1 MRRAVIVDVVRSP
14 FARGRAGGALEGVHP
29 VDLYAQTL
37 QALVARTGVDPGLI
51 EDVITGCVIQVAEQ
65 SGNIGRQAVLAAG
78 LPERVPAVTLD
89 RKCGSAQQAF
99 DFAAQGVIAGAYDV
113 VVAGG
118 VEMMSLVP
126 MRANRMGKDNEG
138 PAFHRRYPEGLVR
151 QGISAELIAARWGIG
166 REAMDEYALSSHAR
180 AIAAEDRGV
189 TQRAIAPVA
198 VPTADGG
205 GRRVDRDEGPR
216 RDTTREKL
224 ASLKPSFE
232 DGTSASRF
240 PEIRWGVTA
249 GNSSPVTDG
258 ASATL
263 IVEEGVAIR
272 LGLKPRAAITHFA
285 LSGDDPIVMLTAI
298 IPATRKLLGRAGL
311 SIDRIDAF
319 EVNEAFASVVL
330 AWLRDTGAEPAR
342 VNVNGGAIALGH
354 PVGASGG
361 RLLANLLAVLE
372 ETGGRYGLQ
381 TLSGSRS
388 RLRLASTRPLVR
400 ALVRASVGGDGDRRR
415 QSHSPNI

>member
-14 FARGRAGGALEGVHP
+14 FGRARPGGALEGLHP
-29 VDLYAQTL
+29 VDLYAQVL
-37 QALVARTGVDPGLI
+37 QALVQRTGVDPAII

-65 SGNIGRQAVLAAG
+65 SGNIGRQAVLAG
-78 LPERVPAVTLD
+78 GFPETVPAVTLD

-151 QGISAELIAARWGIG
+151 QGVSAELIAARWGIG
-166 REAMDEYALSSHAR
+166 REAMDAFALESHQR
-180 AIAAEDRGV
+180 AIAAEDRGASV
-189 TQRAIAPVA
+189 RAIAPVEITM
-198 VPTADGG
+198 PDGA
-205 GRRVDRDEGPR
+205 RSIKRDEGPR
-216 RDTTREKL
+216 RETSLEKL
-224 ASLKPSFE
+224 GVLRPSFE
-232 DGTSASRF
+232 DAAMAARF
-240 PEIRWGVTA
+240 PEIRWSVTA
-249 GNSSPVTDG
+249 GNASQVTDG
-258 ASATL
+258 ASAIL
-263 IVEEGVAIR
+263 IAEESVAAR

-285 LSGDDPIVMLTAI
+285 LAGDDPVMMLTAI
-298 IPATRKLLGRAGL
+298 IPATRKLLRRAGL
-311 SIDRIDAF
+311 SLDRIDSF

-330 AWLRDTGAEPAR
+330 AWLKDTGADPAR
-342 VNVNGGAIALGH
+342 VNPWGGAIALGH

-361 RLLANLLAVLE
+361 RLVANLLGTLE

-381 TLSGSRS
+381 TMCESGGMANATLIE
-388 RLRLASTRPLVR
+388 RL
-400 ALVRASVGGDGDRRR
+400 
-415 QSHSPNI
+415 

>member
-14 FARGRAGGALEGVHP
+14 FGRARPGGALEGLHP
-29 VDLYAQTL
+29 VDVYAQIL
-37 QALVARTGVDPGLI
+37 QALVQRTGVDPAII

-78 LPERVPAVTLD
+78 FPEAVPAVTLD

-151 QGISAELIAARWGIG
+151 QGVSAELIAARWGVG
-166 REAMDEYALSSHAR
+166 REAMDAFALESHQR
-180 AIAAEDRGV
+180 AIAAEDRGASV
-189 TQRAIAPVA
+189 RAIAPVEI
-198 VPTADGG
+198 TMADGAPS
-205 GRRVDRDEGPR
+205 VERDEGPR
-216 RDTTREKL
+216 RETSLEKL
-224 ASLKPSFE
+224 SVLKPSFE
-232 DGTSASRF
+232 DAAMTARF
-240 PEIRWGVTA
+240 PEIRWSVTA
-249 GNSSPVTDG
+249 GNASQVTDG
-258 ASATL
+258 ASAIL
-263 IVEEGVAIR
+263 IAEESVAAR

-285 LSGDDPIVMLTAI
+285 LAGDDPVMMLTAI
-298 IPATRKLLGRAGL
+298 IPATRKLLRRAGL
-311 SIDRIDAF
+311 SLDRIDSF

-330 AWLRDTGAEPAR
+330 AWLKDTGADPAR
-342 VNVNGGAIALGH
+342 VNPWGGAIALGH

-361 RLLANLLAVLE
+361 RLLANLLGTLE

-381 TLSGSRS
+381 TMCESGGMANATLIE
-388 RLRLASTRPLVR
+388 RL
-400 ALVRASVGGDGDRRR
+400 
-415 QSHSPNI
+415 

>member
-14 FARGRAGGALEGVHP
+14 FGRARPGGALEGLHP
-29 VDLYAQTL
+29 VDLYAQVL
-37 QALVARTGVDPGLI
+37 RALVQRTGVDPAII

-78 LPERVPAVTLD
+78 FPEAVPAVTLD

-99 DFAAQGVIAGAYDV
+99 DFAAQGVVAGAYDV

-151 QGISAELIAARWGIG
+151 QGVSAELIAARWGIG
-166 REAMDEYALSSHAR
+166 REAMDAFALESHRR
-180 AIAAEDRGV
+180 AIAAEDRGATV
-189 TQRAIAPVA
+189 RAIAPVEIA
-198 VPTADGG
+198 TSEGLRSVE
-205 GRRVDRDEGPR
+205 RDEGPR
-216 RDTTREKL
+216 RETSLEKL
-224 ASLKPSFE
+224 GALKPSFE
-232 DGTSASRF
+232 DAAMAARF
-240 PEIRWGVTA
+240 PEIRWSVTA
-249 GNSSPVTDG
+249 GNASQVTDG
-258 ASATL
+258 ASAIL
-263 IVEEGVAIR
+263 IAEESVALR

-285 LSGDDPIVMLTAI
+285 LAGDDPVMMLTAI
-298 IPATRKLLGRAGL
+298 IPATRKLLRRADL
-311 SIDRIDAF
+311 SLDRVDSF

-330 AWLRDTGAEPAR
+330 AWFKDTGADPAR
-342 VNVNGGAIALGH
+342 VNPWGGAIALGH

-361 RLLANLLAVLE
+361 RLLANLLGTLE

-381 TLSGSRS
+381 TMCELGGMANATLIE
-388 RLRLASTRPLVR
+388 RL
-400 ALVRASVGGDGDRRR
+400 
-415 QSHSPNI
+415 

>member
-14 FARGRAGGALEGVHP
+14 FCRGRASGTLQGVHP
-29 VDLYAQTL
+29 VDLYASVLKELLRRT
-37 QALVARTGVDPGLI
+37 ALDPELI

-78 LPERVPAVTLD
+78 FPESVPAVTLD

-126 MRANRMGKDNEG
+126 MRVNRMGKDNEG
-138 PAFHRRYPEGLVR
+138 PAFHARYPQGVVR
-151 QGISAELIAARWGIG
+151 QGVSAELIAARFGIS
-166 REAMDEYALSSHAR
+166 REAMDAFALASHRR

-189 TQRAIAPVA
+189 TARSIVPVE
-198 VPTADGG
+198 VPSAEGF
-205 GRRVDRDEGPR
+205 RRIERDEGPR
-216 RDTTREKL
+216 RETSLEKL
-224 ASLKPSFE
+224 AALKPAFE
-232 DGTSASRF
+232 DAEMAARF

-249 GNSSPVTDG
+249 GNSSQVTDG
-258 ASATL
+258 ASAAL
-263 IVEEGVAIR
+263 IAEESVAIR

-285 LSGDDPIVMLTAI
+285 LAGDDPIMMLTAI
-298 IPATRKLLGRAGL
+298 IPATRKLLERAGL
-311 SIDRIDAF
+311 RIDRIDSF

-330 AWLRDTGAEPAR
+330 AWAKETGADPER
-342 VNVNGGAIALGH
+342 VNRWGGAIALGH

-361 RLLANLLAVLE
+361 RLFANLLGALE
-372 ETGGRYGLQ
+372 ESGGRYGVQ
-381 TLSGSRS
+381 TMCESGGMANAT
-388 RLRLASTRPLVR
+388 LIERLA
-400 ALVRASVGGDGDRRR
+400 
-415 QSHSPNI
+415 